1 MEKIEECFG
10 EEEQDI
16 LSSKIFVPMIFVLST
31 GELELYSKA
40 VKGAGKLFAVTAVGI
55 EIETAVGIEIETET
69 LSSRSLSQP
78 SIRI

>member
-31 GELELYSKA
+31 GELELFSKA

-55 EIETAVGIEIETET
+55 EIKTET